1 MTTMVPVAGNL
12 IIDGVAVPFSG
23 SAAIPDPVNG
33 KDGTSP
39 TALSIANVLA
49 ATPSFISAVA
59 AALPAAPPVVVPP
72 PVVIPPAT
80 DTLWVYRNGVTN
92 PQFDLDVSFVGS
104 ANYKDTTGL
113 PQGGT
118 ADILF
123 TGTQYNAGWQL
134 MISAC
139 QTNKAA
145 CLDTTKYKF
154 LVIDLKPT
162 VANQKWQ
169 IGFMSSGDTTDGPV
183 IDISPYGPA
192 AVVGKWGTY
201 KIPLSA
207 FGLTNTTVLKYWVQ
221 GNTQGALRWYIDNTG
236 FATT

>member
-1 MTTMVPVAGNL
+1 MTTTVPVQGNL
-12 IIDGVAVPFSG
+12 TIDGTTVPFTG
-23 SAAIPDPVNG
+23 TVQIPDPVPG
-33 KDGTSP
+33 PQGP
-39 TALSIANVLA
+39 QGVQGPAGPQGPAGV
-49 ATPSFISAVA
+49 AV
-59 AALPAAPPVVVPP
+59 PPVVVPP
-72 PVVIPPAT
+72 PVVTPPAT
-80 DTLWVYRNGVTN
+80 DTLWVYRNGVRN
-92 PQFDLDVSFVGS
+92 PRFDLDVSFVGT
-104 ANYKDTTGL
+104 ANYNDITGV
-113 PQGGT
+113 PQGGV

-145 CLDTTKYKF
+145 CLDSTQYKF

-162 VANQKWQ
+162 VAGQKWQ

-207 FGLTNTTVLKYWVQ
+207 FALTNTTVLKYWVQ
-221 GNTQGALRWYIDNTG
+221 GNTTGALRWYIDNTG
-236 FATT
+236 FATS